1 MIENEKTLKSNAEEK
16 QAIHEMLQ
24 TLILNTDITTLEI
37 ESFEDVLKLIELKV
51 LLKN

>member
-1 MIENEKTLKSNAEEK
+1 MIENEKALRSNVEEK

-24 TLILNTDITTLEI
+24 NLILNTDITSLEI